1 MIGLG
6 KAWAV
11 LKIFGLVLAAY
22 LILLVFWQPISGS
35 LLNAAA
41 VGDSLNMTYAGPAS
55 RASLLWLWFM
65 PFAGGVIATVIV
77 LRREG

>member
-1 MIGLG
+1 MIGLQ
-6 KAWAV
+6 KALAV
-11 LKIFGLVLAAY
+11 LKIFGLVLIAY
-22 LILLVFWQPISGS
+22 LILLVFWQTLQAS

-65 PFAGGVIATVIV
+65 PFAGGIIALLVV
-77 LRREG
+77 LHRGD